1 MEIPTTVDFVGFG
14 VVSLAKLDSSLNRIT
29 PFRAIGNVPG
39 FSIKHE
45 LDKGSARES
54 MSGVNVKTSE
64 WVNGTD
70 VNYSME
76 VSNFVAATYEMFC
89 AGTHTPKTSVT
100 PITGRTLE
108 GGSVALAVGD
118 RFDLGAMNVSAVT
131 IKDSTGSPKTLTAD
145 TNYKLDAASGV
156 ATIINIATGGPFVTP
171 LTADLTPGAYDEV
184 EAMTTY
190 GSNYALMFEGK
201 NKTNG
206 KVEKRILGNV
216 TLPPVSEIQFIGTE
230 RATAT
235 IEGAV
240 LKDKN
245 GKFYILNLQP

>member
-1 MEIPTTVDFVGFG
+1 MEIPNTVDYVGYG
-14 VVSLAKLDSSLNRIT
+14 VVSAAKLDSSLNQT
-29 PFRAIGNVPG
+29 EAFFALGNVPG
-39 FSIKHE
+39 FAIKHE

-54 MSGVNVKTSE
+54 MSGLNVKTSE
-64 WVNGTD
+64 WVNGVD
-70 VNYSME
+70 VNFTME
-76 VSNFVAATYEMFC
+76 VSNFSEKNYALFT
-89 AGTHTPKTSVT
+89 AGTLTAKTSTT
-100 PITGRTLE
+100 PITGRTLA
-108 GGSVALAVGD
+108 GGTTLKVGD

-131 IKDSTGSPKTLTAD
+131 IKDSTTGTAKTLVLD
-145 TNYKLDAASGV
+145 TNYKLDTTSGV
-156 ATIINIATGGPFVTP
+156 IVLIDVTTGGTFTGP
-171 LTADLTPGAYDEV
+171 LKADLTPGLYSEV

-190 GSNYALMFEGK
+190 TGNYALMFEGK

-206 KVEKRILGNV
+206 KYEKRILGCV

-245 GKFYILNLQP
+245 GKFYTLNLQP